1 MLIQTDRE
9 SIKEILSNNHITTAG
24 RTVCLFR
31 QTNTASKTAFLF
43 RQTDTARS
51 RVCLFRQAETARRTV
66 CLLIQTD
73 TVGRT
78 VCYSDIQRQLERQFS
93 KCRLRQQKGQGLRD
107 FQKDSLYSQSDRK
120 T

>member
-1 MLIQTDRE
+1 MLIQTDRD
-9 SIKEILSNNHITTAG
+9 SFKDRLSNKHITTAG
-24 RTVCLFR
+24 RTVCLFI
-31 QTNTASKTAFLF
+31 QTETASKTAFLF

-66 CLLIQTD
+66 C
-73 TVGRT
+73 
-78 VCYSDIQRQLERQFS
+78 YSDKQRQLERQFS